1 MYTREILPAR
11 ASPIEHGI
19 PLQGTWTRAFEEV
32 DLLDIRRPYRYPLPR
47 WVRDNRIKEWE
58 TFIIQDDRFYLEA
71 ILSNLKMYRMA
82 QVFLYDKDTLERFT
96 FRKVIP
102 GTGWRLSRSLYNT
115 SVDSRSYGFFFRVHN
130 WLDADTIKLDLDVEA
145 TRRRPAFTAHA
156 EFDLNRGAAV
166 PMAVSLNFAGRR
178 AMYAFKAF
186 TAVRGDLVFGGRHTS
201 FNPEKCSGFIH
212 DYKGFYPYRTR
223 TVWCNGM
230 GFDGEGRRFG
240 FNIAEN
246 QTRETYKNNENALWI
261 NGELTP
267 LPPVRITMPGGI
279 ESDWIIQDLEGMV
292 DLVFTPREQVR
303 SGINIVITHT
313 EYETPLGYYNGML
326 VSSGGERIMVR
337 NLWGMGE
344 KLYLRV

>member
-1 MYTREILPAR
+1 MYIREILPSR
-11 ASPIEHGI
+11 GSPIEDGI
-19 PLQGTWTRAFEEV
+19 ALQGTWTRAFEEV
-32 DLLDIRRPYRYPLPR
+32 DLLDIHRPYRYPLPR
-47 WVRDNRIKEWE
+47 WIRDNRIKEWE

-82 QVFLYDKDTLERFT
+82 QVFLYDKNTLEQFT

-102 GTGWRLSRSLYNT
+102 GSGWRLPRSLYNT
-115 SVDSRSYGFFFRVHN
+115 SMDSRSYGFFFRIHN
-130 WLDADTIKLDLDVEA
+130 WLDADTIKLDLDIEA
-145 TRRRPAFTAHA
+145 ARRRPAFTAHA

-166 PMAVSLNFAGRR
+166 PMVVSLSFTGQRN
-178 AMYAFKAF
+178 MYAFKAF
-186 TAVRGDLVFGGRHTS
+186 TAVRGDVVFGGKHMS
-201 FNPEKCSGFIH
+201 FNPEKCSGFFH
-212 DYKGFYPYRTR
+212 DYKGFYPYRLR
-223 TVWCNGM
+223 MVWCNGM

-240 FNIAEN
+240 FSIVEN
-246 QTRETYKNNENALWI
+246 QTRETHKNNENALWI

-267 LPPVRITMPGGI
+267 LPPVRITMPEGI

-303 SGINIVITHT
+303 SGINILVTHT

-326 VSSGGERIMVR
+326 VNSGGEQIMVR

>member
-1 MYTREILPAR
+1 MYTREILPPR
-11 ASPIEHGI
+11 GSPIENGI
-19 PLQGTWTRAFEEV
+19 PVQGTWTRAFEEV
-32 DLLDIRRPYRYPLPR
+32 DLLAVRRPYRYPLPR
-47 WVRDNRIKEWE
+47 WMRDNRIKEWE

-71 ILSNLKMYRMA
+71 IFGNLKMYGMA
-82 QVFLYDKDTLERFT
+82 QVFLYDKDTREQFI

-102 GTGWRLSRSLYNT
+102 GSGWRLPRSLYNT
-115 SVDSRSYGFFFRVHN
+115 SVDSRSYGFFFRIHN
-130 WLDADTIKLDLDVEA
+130 WLDADTIKLDLDIEA
-145 TRRRPAFTAHA
+145 ARRRPAFTAHA
-156 EFDLNRGAAV
+156 EFDLNRTAAV
-166 PMAVSLNFAGRR
+166 PMAVSLSFAERR
-178 AMYAFKAF
+178 NLYAFKAF
-186 TAVRGDLVFGGRHTS
+186 TAVRGDVVFGGRHLS
-201 FNPEKCSGFIH
+201 FNPEKCSGIFH

-223 TVWCNGM
+223 MVWCNGM

-240 FNIAEN
+240 FNIVEN
-246 QTRETYKNNENALWI
+246 QTRETHKNNENALWI

-292 DLVFTPREQVR
+292 DLVFSPREQVR
-303 SGINIVITHT
+303 SGINILITHT

-326 VSSGGERIMVR
+326 VSSGGEQIIVR